1 MSQAD
6 SLYSPGW
13 PQRHSHLLPR
23 PPEFWDCSHTLP
35 RLFGVFNLNLN
46 GFVDR
51 KELFSVFCGKFH
63 KMLVFFLC
71 GLVNVLL
78 QVESPDGHILG
89 GVARGCG
96 LSPLCIFHG
105 VFSAIITRGSFLV
118 VTVGALRDPT
128 GPETTVTQI
137 LSPPPWKLI
146 LSYLCCCRDR
156 MGAALGRWLRTS
168 IRAQVRIPRTHVKC
182 IPSVPTGRWE
192 KERLK
197 NPQKPP
203 AS

>member
-1 MSQAD
+1 M
-6 SLYSPGW
+6 
-13 PQRHSHLLPR
+13 
-23 PPEFWDCSHTLP
+23 
-35 RLFGVFNLNLN
+35 
-46 GFVDR
+46 DR
-51 KELFSVFCGKFH
+51 KELFSVLYGKFH
-63 KMLVFFLC
+63 KMLVFLLR

-78 QVESPDGHILG
+78 QVESPDGYILG
-89 GVARGCG
+89 GVGRGCG
-96 LSPLCIFHG
+96 LRPLCIFHG
-105 VFSAIITRGSFLV
+105 VFSAIITRGPFLV
-118 VTVGALRDPT
+118 VTVGALHPT
-128 GPETTVTQI
+128 GPKTTVTQI

-146 LSYLCCCRDR
+146 LSCLCCCRNR